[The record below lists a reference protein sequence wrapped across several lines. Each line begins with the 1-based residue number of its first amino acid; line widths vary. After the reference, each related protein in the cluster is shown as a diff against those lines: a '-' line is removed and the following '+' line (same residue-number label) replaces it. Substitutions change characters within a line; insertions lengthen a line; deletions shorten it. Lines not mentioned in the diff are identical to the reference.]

1 MYHLDIESLSQK
13 LMPVSKEQDAKA
25 AVVILLTCKNNEPA
39 ILFVNR
45 VDHPK
50 DPWSGQM
57 ALPGGKKE
65 LKDSTLKNTVIRET
79 QEEVGINLKK
89 CQFLGVLYTENSVV
103 KPDME
108 ILPFVVYCK
117 EKPVVHVNTHE
128 LKEAVWISIP
138 ELVQNQKMAIL
149 PLGEFPAFVVKEYTI
164 WGVTY
169 RIMKQF
175 LQVFKVQR

>member
-1 MYHLDIESLSQK
+1 MYHLDIESLSKK
-13 LMPVSKEQDAKA
+13 LLPLSKEQKTSA
-25 AVVILLTCKNNEPA
+25 AVVILLIWKDNEPA

-45 VDHPK
+45 IDHPK

-65 LKDSTLKNTVIRET
+65 LKDSTLKDTIIRET

-89 CQFLGVLYTENSVV
+89 CQFLGVLHTENSVV
-103 KPDME
+103 KPDMD

-117 EKPVVHVNTHE
+117 EKPVVHVNTQE
-128 LKEAVWISIP
+128 LKKAVWISLP
-138 ELVQNQKMAIL
+138 ELVQNQKMATL
-149 PLGEFPAFVVKEYTI
+149 PLGEFPAFVVQGYTI

-175 LQVFKVQR
+175 LQVLKVQR

>member
-1 MYHLDIESLSQK
+1 MYCLDIELLSKK
-13 LMPVSKEQDAKA
+13 LLPVSKKQNAKA
-25 AVVILLTCKNNEPA
+25 AVVILLTLKDNEPV

-45 VDHPK
+45 IDHPK

-65 LKDSTLKNTVIRET
+65 LEDSTLQDTIIRET

-89 CQFLGVLYTENSVV
+89 YQFLGVLHTENSVV

-117 EKPVVHVNTHE
+117 EKPVVTVNKNE
-128 LKEAVWISIP
+128 LKEAVWISLP
-138 ELVQNQKMAIL
+138 ELEQNQTMATL

-169 RIMKQF
+169 RIMNQF
-175 LQVFKVQR
+175 LQVLIPG